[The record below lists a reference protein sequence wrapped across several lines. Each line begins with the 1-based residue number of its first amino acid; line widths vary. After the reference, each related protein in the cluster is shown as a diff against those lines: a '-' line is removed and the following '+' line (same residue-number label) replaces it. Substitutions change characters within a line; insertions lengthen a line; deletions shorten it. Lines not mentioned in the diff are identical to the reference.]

1 MKHLSFSP
9 IPQRSAR
16 VLSSSQRSHF
26 DFLPFS
32 TIFISSESSN
42 PWQKFKFIHHS
53 RIMKLSWWQ
62 QMKLFQYLPRWA
74 TIDPLLDSGKV
85 SFELIFGWFTFRTN
99 DPIKFWRFLDAF
111 YGVSVPIF
119 FIVCLT
125 TTGKT
130 SRSMAGGQSLVAG
143 GQSTC
148 RRSILAE
155 VHQTPSLFLI
165 LIIIIILTKCI
176 NRISAMTGIILKN
189 WIGHHSSYV
198 ISSILSS
205 ISKLDRLPSQL
216 PHS

>member
-42 PWQKFKFIHHS
+42 PWQNFNHDS
-53 RIMKLSWWQ
+53 WQ
-62 QMKLFQYLPRWA
+62 QFKLFQYLPRWA

-85 SFELIFGWFTFRTN
+85 SLELIFGWFTFRTN

-111 YGVSVPIF
+111 LWDFCAKSLFVCFNEKLRLGIISEFPNHFTQLNCKNTERFSVKI
-119 FIVCLT
+119 
-125 TTGKT
+125 
-130 SRSMAGGQSLVAG
+130 
-143 GQSTC
+143 
-148 RRSILAE
+148 
-155 VHQTPSLFLI
+155 PSLFLVFV
-165 LIIIIILTKCI
+165 IIFILTKSI
-176 NRISAMTGIILKN
+176 DRISAMTRIILEIF
-189 WIGHHSSYV
+189 WVVLHWS
-198 ISSILSS
+198 SSISS
-205 ISKLDRLPSQL
+205 ISKFYHSPSQL